1 MSFRY
6 VSNNGSV
13 IELGLKSPYF
23 ADADAFREYGV
34 DYNMVRNTVTRFS
47 HDPKEYKL
55 PITISA
61 ATQEEGAALLD
72 RLQQAFD
79 HDVRANKAGRIEIDD
94 YWTKAFV
101 TTFGLSCDDS
111 FGLWEV
117 EVETKVLLPDP
128 VWVLERKRAFSTARD
143 DDAAGGLNYPHNYP
157 FNFYSGVTVDSIDN
171 DLSWPCAVKI
181 IIYGAASNPY
191 VYIGSNRYEVDVEV
205 PEGGL
210 LIIDGLDKS
219 QIELRDRYGNV
230 QNVFNRRISGTQ
242 GSGTYI
248 FEPIPSGVNPVT
260 WDGSFDFDVILCGE
274 RSWPPC
280 SI

>member
-1 MSFRY
+1 MTFRY
-6 VSNNGSV
+6 VSNNGTT

-34 DYNMVRNTVTRFS
+34 AYNMVRNTVTRFS
-47 HDPKEYKL
+47 HDPEEYPL

-61 ATQEEGAALLD
+61 QTQEEGAALLD

-101 TTFGLSCDDS
+101 TTFGLSCDES
-111 FGLWEV
+111 FGLWEI
-117 EVETKVLLPDP
+117 EVDTKVLLPDP
-128 VWVLERKRAFSTARD
+128 VWVLERKRSFSTARD

-171 DLSWPCAVKI
+171 DLSWPCAVRI
-181 IIYGAASNPY
+181 VIYGAASNPY
-191 VYIGSNRYEVDVEV
+191 VYIGDNRYEVDVEV

-219 QIELRDRYGNV
+219 QIELRDRYGNS
-230 QNVFNRRISGTQ
+230 QNVFNRRISGTA
-242 GSGTYI
+242 GSGTYV

>member
-1 MSFRY
+1 MTFRY
-6 VSNNGSV
+6 VSNNGTT

-34 DYNMVRNTVTRFS
+34 AYNMVRNIVTRFS
-47 HDPKEYKL
+47 HDPKEYPL

-61 ATQEEGAALLD
+61 ATQEEGATLLD

-101 TTFGLSCDDS
+101 TTFGLSCDES
-111 FGLWEV
+111 FGLWEI
-117 EVETKVLLPDP
+117 EVDTKVLLPDP
-128 VWVLERKRAFSTARD
+128 VWVLERKRSFSTARD

-181 IIYGAASNPY
+181 VIYGAASNPY
-191 VYIGSNRYEVDVEV
+191 VYIGDNRYEVDVEV

-219 QIELRDRYGNV
+219 QIELRDRYGNS
-230 QNVFNRRISGTQ
+230 QNVFNRRVSGTQ
-242 GSGTYI
+242 GSGTYV